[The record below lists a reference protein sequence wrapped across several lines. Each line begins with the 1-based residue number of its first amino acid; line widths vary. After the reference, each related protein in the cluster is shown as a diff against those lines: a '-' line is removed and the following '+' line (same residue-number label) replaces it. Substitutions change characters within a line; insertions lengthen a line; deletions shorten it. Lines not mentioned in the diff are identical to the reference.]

1 MNQMFGDTT
10 CHPERSE
17 GSGETAAEILRCPF
31 AALRAAAHQDD
42 SQDTPPVRSREVFS
56 PNVWR

>member
-1 MNQMFGDTT
+1 MKQTCGENT

-17 GSGETAAEILRCPF
+17 GSGETAAEILSE
-31 AALRAAAHQDD
+31 AKDD

-56 PNVWR
+56 PHVCV